1 MLLVIFYYYY
11 PNKAWGT
18 LTETEFP
25 LAVMPVSKKVWC
37 KYSKHTE
44 GRSEEGLYHHSHQGT
59 EAQITSH
66 RVTSQPGAEPTPVNP
81 ARYLTTLLLY
91 MLS

>member
-11 PNKAWGT
+11 PSKAWGT

-66 RVTSQPGAEPTPVNP
+66 TCRTHTCQSSKVLNHPITVYAELIEGV
-81 ARYLTTLLLY
+81 
-91 MLS
+91 